1 MIFDTHAH
9 YDDKQFD
16 QDREE
21 LLASMKDNGIGTI
34 VDVGSNMETS
44 TWIVEA
50 VTRYPMM
57 YGAVGVHPSDTAELK
72 ESDIDTLK
80 KYAAMDRILAI
91 GEIGLDYYWDEPER
105 SIQKKWFE
113 AQIELAR
120 DVKLPIIIHSRDAAK
135 DTYDIM
141 KALHAEEI
149 GGVVHCF
156 SYSKEM
162 ARQFLDMG
170 FYIGIGGVVTFKNAK
185 TLKEVAAYTPL
196 DRIVLETDCPYL
208 SPEPN
213 RGKRNSSL
221 NLNYVAEALSQI
233 KGINKEELIAVTE
246 ENARQLYRM
255 KEVYRVKLGNP
266 KNTIE
271 VIQKYDF
278 DFQKKFGQNFLI
290 DERVLE
296 KIISAA
302 EVNKDDFVLEI
313 GPGIGTMTQ
322 YLAEN
327 AREVMAV
334 EIDKNLIPIL
344 SDTLSAYDNVSILN
358 ADILKVDIAKIV
370 EEKNGGKPVKVVA
383 NLPYYITTPIIMGLF
398 ESHVPIDSITVM
410 VQKEVAD
417 RMQSGPGTKD
427 YGALSLAV
435 QYYAEPYVVA
445 NVPPNCFMPRPK
457 VGSAVIR
464 LTKYKDAP
472 IKVTNEKLLFQLI
485 RASFNQRR
493 KTLQNGIKNFGG
505 LNFSKEQVA
514 QALEEMELPAS
525 VRGEALTLEQFAQLS
540 NILDR

>member
-196 DRIVLETDCPYL
+196 ETDCPYL

-255 KEVYRVKLGNP
+255 KEV
-266 KNTIE
+266 
-271 VIQKYDF
+271 
-278 DFQKKFGQNFLI
+278 
-290 DERVLE
+290 
-296 KIISAA
+296 
-302 EVNKDDFVLEI
+302 
-313 GPGIGTMTQ
+313 
-322 YLAEN
+322 
-327 AREVMAV
+327 
-334 EIDKNLIPIL
+334 
-344 SDTLSAYDNVSILN
+344 
-358 ADILKVDIAKIV
+358 
-370 EEKNGGKPVKVVA
+370 
-383 NLPYYITTPIIMGLF
+383 
-398 ESHVPIDSITVM
+398 
-410 VQKEVAD
+410 
-417 RMQSGPGTKD
+417 
-427 YGALSLAV
+427 
-435 QYYAEPYVVA
+435 
-445 NVPPNCFMPRPK
+445 
-457 VGSAVIR
+457 
-464 LTKYKDAP
+464 
-472 IKVTNEKLLFQLI
+472 
-485 RASFNQRR
+485 
-493 KTLQNGIKNFGG
+493 
-505 LNFSKEQVA
+505 
-514 QALEEMELPAS
+514 
-525 VRGEALTLEQFAQLS
+525 
-540 NILDR
+540 